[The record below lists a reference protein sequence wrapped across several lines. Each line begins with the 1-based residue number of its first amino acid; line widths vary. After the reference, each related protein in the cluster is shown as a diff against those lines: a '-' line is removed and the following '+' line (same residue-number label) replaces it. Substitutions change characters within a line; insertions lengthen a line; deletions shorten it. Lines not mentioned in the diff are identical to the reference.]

1 MRITADQRAVN
12 EDRIRAAI
20 DRLLRGDIPPGG
32 RCDIK
37 TLAREAGVD
46 RTAFYGKRPY
56 AHLREEFERRLHALG
71 QAGEQPDPRDA
82 QISRLKDE
90 VARLKERLALSAVA
104 IGELTDLRAQ
114 ALARLAAQHDEITRL
129 RSAVGARGNIRS
141 LPMSRALADSSP
153 DPGPPEE
160 RDARHTADS

>member
-1 MRITADQRAVN
+1 MRITADQRAAN
-12 EDRIRAAI
+12 EGRIRAAI

-46 RTAFYGKRPY
+46 RTAFYGSRPY
-56 AHLREEFERRLHALG
+56 AHLRAEFEQRLHALH

-82 QISRLKDE
+82 QIARLKDE
-90 VARLKERLALSAVA
+90 ITQLKERLSQSAA
-104 IGELTDLRAQ
+104 TISELTAFRAQ

-129 RSAVGARGNIRS
+129 RTAPGTRGNIRS
-141 LPMSRALADSSP
+141 LPPPRELADSSP
-153 DPGPPEE
+153 NSRPSGG
-160 RDARHTADS
+160 T